1 MREVGRIAYVDDR
14 GPMVVPV
21 TYVVND
27 ASLLVR
33 VAPYSQL
40 ARHLPD
46 AQAALEVDDIDYFT
60 RSGWSVVVRGRIEA
74 IDSDELPT
82 LEPRPTPW
90 AEGQRTLYL
99 RLTPTSSRADAS
111 SRPDGLAPWLGTSVP
126 APRAPGACR
135 SDRLPMEW
143 EETQPP
149 KEQS

>member
-1 MREVGRIAYVDDR
+1 MNADERWFQGHLTELGTAECWELLGVREVGRIAYVDDR

-74 IDSDELPT
+74 VDSDELPT

-99 RLTPTSSRADAS
+99 RLTPDLVTGR
-111 SRPDGLAPWLGTSVP
+111 
-126 APRAPGACR
+126 
-135 SDRLPMEW
+135 RLLEA
-143 EETQPP
+143 
-149 KEQS
+149 